1 MARDPMKRRGA
12 GHEEDILGDV
22 FEAAQ
27 QDVRPL
33 SADLEARILMQAA
46 QVQAGVARERRAN
59 GLFARLQRTWSE
71 LGGWPV
77 AAGLVT
83 ATVVGLWLGITS
95 PPALDAVWTGVG
107 LTASSLDGDF
117 PDYEAFFE
125 EI

>member
-1 MARDPMKRRGA
+1 MAKDPMKRRGA
-12 GHEEDILGDV
+12 GHEDDILGDA

-33 SADLEARILMQAA
+33 SPDLEARILMQAA
-46 QVQAGVARERRAN
+46 QAQAGFAREREAN
-59 GLFARLQRTWSE
+59 GLFARLQRAWGE

-77 AAGLVT
+77 AAGLAT
-83 ATVVGLWLGITS
+83 ATVAGLWLGVSS
-95 PPALDAVWTGVG
+95 PPALDAVWSGVG
-107 LTASSLDGDF
+107 LTSASLDGDF